1 MKNYQIALTNVDFDN
16 SYENCVRFDSRAEQ
30 EGYFKCNTLFADAPV
45 VNFDFGTLLT
55 ARVPVRKDLV
65 PTKLMGCNYLIVKDI
80 SDDKDLN
87 YLYYFIRD
95 IYYDTNNQVILDIEL
110 DVINTYLLD
119 IDFSDCFIEKAH
131 LNRFIDN
138 GDNTV
143 SFDGSAD
150 SKLFE
155 TEDLL
160 ELPKRLTKRTKLK
173 LNTTLNTTAD
183 EWLNNNVA
191 FWVYIFIDKSH
202 SYNVKNLT
210 DNPGATVTYSG
221 SNMIVYY
228 NLPDGARYYTEYAV
242 VAYPI
247 YKSNKVIKIN
257 HIRGTHPWQISLDRS
272 ALNSFK
278 DDNNNTSYFYTQK
291 FSLIAPFKLNDATCT
306 ITDGNLI
313 INSRDDAS
321 NNHRTHIE
329 VANSAVIVNN
339 EGHYDNVY
347 YGSGLVTTIIQ
358 QNTSIESDTYNTNIQ
373 YTFDKSEIINANKKI
388 KFNPKLLG
396 GNFKELLITSQ
407 GDMFK
412 YDMQKLNGNSLKFLY
427 SEPIQSEI
435 TKFYFRLKAPQGLYT
450 DDTDNNFMGLV
461 GNVDNSQAIAND
473 NYSNFLANN
482 KNFWLQSNIKLGEN
496 LFNAMSSGVKG
507 AMSGA
512 SATPGGMIAGFI
524 GGSIGGVANTF
535 IGAVDRNLTVDNM
548 KNAPG
553 SLQNANGNAIFNM
566 FVNDLALYVEEY
578 DALNNEKEMVN
589 DVMFKNG
596 FTVNRI
602 GNVKDYLNIRKYF
615 NYVRAR
621 LENITSTLQLNNNVR
636 EKFKMIFANGV
647 RFWNVTDKMFEYKKE
662 NYERWLENE
671 L

>member
-55 ARVPVRKDLV
+55 ARVPVRRDLV
-65 PTKLMGCNYLIVKDI
+65 PTKLMSYNYLIVKDV

-95 IYYDTNNQVILDIEL
+95 IYYDTANQIILDIEL

-173 LNTTLNTTAD
+173 LNTTLNTIAD

-191 FWVYIFIDKSH
+191 FWVYTFIDKSH

-210 DNPGATVTYSG
+210 DDPGASVTYNG
-221 SNMIVYY
+221 ANMIVYY
-228 NLPDGARYYTEYAV
+228 NLPNGARYHTEYAV
-242 VAYPI
+242 IAYPI
-247 YKSNKVIKIN
+247 YKTNKRIIIN
-257 HIRGTHPWQISLDRS
+257 HIRGSHPWQITLIES
-272 ALNSFK
+272 ALNKFK

-291 FSLIAPFKLNDATCT
+291 FSLIAPLKLNSATCT
-306 ITDGNLI
+306 VTDGNLI

-321 NNHRTHIE
+321 NNHRTYIE
-329 VANSAVIVNN
+329 VGEANTIVS
-339 EGHYDNVY
+339 D
-347 YGSGLVTTIIQ
+347 TIISGSTYSGNGLITAISQ
-358 QNTSIESDTYNTNIQ
+358 LNTSIETGNYDTNIQ
-373 YTFDKSEIINANKKI
+373 YTFNKSEIINANKKI

-396 GNFKELLITSQ
+396 ENFKELLITSQ

-412 YDMQKLNGNSLKFLY
+412 YDMQKLNGNSLTFLY

-482 KNFWLQSNIKLGEN
+482 KNFWMQSNIKLGEN

-535 IGAVDRNLTVDNM
+535 IGAVDRNLTVNNM

-566 FVNDLALYVEEY
+566 FINELGLYVEEY

-589 DVMFKNG
+589 DIMFKNG